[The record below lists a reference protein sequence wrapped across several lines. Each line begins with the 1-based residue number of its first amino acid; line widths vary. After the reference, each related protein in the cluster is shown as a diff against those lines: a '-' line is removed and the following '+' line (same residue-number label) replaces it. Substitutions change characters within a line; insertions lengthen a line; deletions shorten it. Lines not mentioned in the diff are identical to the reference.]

1 MWDEFVY
8 DSPSATISHLYSWRR
23 IISES
28 YGHNSYNLTA
38 WRDGKISGVLPLI
51 QVKSRLFGNTIS
63 SMPFQD
69 YGGIVAQD
77 MDSAQTLLDKALL
90 LKDELGAQS
99 LEFRQRDAQNF
110 NGGKLRQD
118 KFTLILDIS
127 SGSENLWKSFSPKVR
142 NQIRKAQKSGLA
154 TQVGGPELLEEF
166 YRPFAVN
173 MRDLGSPVHHPVF
186 FKKVFSEFGN
196 NAKVLLIR
204 DSNQTIG
211 GLIALFYKDSI
222 VVPWASCFRQYF
234 SKCPNNLLYWDAIQY
249 ACARGCKFFD
259 FGRSS
264 IDSGTYNF
272 KLQWGANPVALHWQ
286 IFSKNIYSIPT
297 ESSTLQIAS
306 AAWKHIP
313 VFLANSLGPHIR
325 KYLTN

>member
-142 NQIRKAQKSGLA
+142 NCWKNFI
-154 TQVGGPELLEEF
+154 
-166 YRPFAVN
+166 
-173 MRDLGSPVHHPVF
+173 VHLPSTCGTLDRRFTTLF
-186 FKKVFSEFGN
+186 FLK
-196 NAKVLLIR
+196 
-204 DSNQTIG
+204 
-211 GLIALFYKDSI
+211 
-222 VVPWASCFRQYF
+222 
-234 SKCPNNLLYWDAIQY
+234 
-249 ACARGCKFFD
+249 KFFQNSEIMPRCCS
-259 FGRSS
+259 FG
-264 IDSGTYNF
+264 IPI
-272 KLQWGANPVALHWQ
+272 KL
-286 IFSKNIYSIPT
+286 
-297 ESSTLQIAS
+297 S
-306 AAWKHIP
+306 AALLHFFIKI
-313 VFLANSLGPHIR
+313 L
-325 KYLTN
+325 